1 MTRTAVVWCPD
12 WPLVS
17 AGTIASPSAVL
28 RANRVVASSPAARQE
43 GVRLGQRR
51 REAEAACP
59 GLLFVEDDPPG
70 ELRSFEKVLR
80 AVTSFTPS
88 VELTRPGVCCLPVR
102 GPARYFGGEEALS
115 SKMAAVATRAATE
128 LGGKETPPAKVGIA
142 DTPFA
147 ARLAARSAAIVAP
160 GKTAEWLSP
169 LPVGALGLPA
179 LAELLER
186 MGLFRIGQ
194 FAALDEALVSG
205 RFGREGL
212 LAHRLARGE
221 DDHRLEIGE
230 LSPELSVQKEL
241 EDPLESAEQVA
252 FVAAGLAEE
261 LLSELSAAGLCCT
274 RLFVEAAT
282 EHAEELARWWC
293 SDTPFTSR
301 SMVDRVRW
309 QLEGWLTSPGAAPS
323 AGITLVRLSAGEVG
337 PDLGRQLDLLSA
349 RVEAGPRLERA
360 VARVQGLLGP
370 ESVLTGA
377 LCGGRGP
384 LEQACLVP
392 WRQTSGPSKKDEP
405 WPGRLPSPS
414 PAVVYPE
421 PPEVELAGKEGG
433 PVRVSGRGKLASP
446 PCSLAPR
453 GGRPLSVTAWAGPWP
468 LEERW
473 WDPSS
478 HRRRARLQVML
489 EDGSSHLLSLEKG
502 SWRLEASY
510 D

>member
-12 WPLVS
+12 WALVS
-17 AGTIASPSAVL
+17 AGTVAQPSAVL
-28 RANRVVASSPAARQE
+28 RANRVVASSPAARHE

-51 REAEAACP
+51 REAEGACP
-59 GLLFVEDDPPG
+59 GLLFVEDDPLG

-80 AVTSFTPS
+80 AITSFTPS
-88 VELTRPGVCCLPVR
+88 VELTRPGVCCLAVR

-115 SKMAAVATRAATE
+115 SQMVAAATRAARA
-128 LGGKETPPAKVGIA
+128 LGGEATPPARVGIA

-147 ARLAARSAAIVAP
+147 ARLAARSSTIVPP
-160 GKTAEWLSP
+160 GKTAEWLDP
-169 LPVGALGLPA
+169 FPVKALGSPA

-186 MGLFRIGQ
+186 IGLSRIGQ

-221 DDHRLEIGE
+221 DDHRLEAGE
-230 LSPELSVQKEL
+230 IPPELRVQKEL

-252 FVAAGLAEE
+252 FVAVGLAEE
-261 LLSELSAAGLCCT
+261 LSNELQAAGLCCT
-274 RLFVEAAT
+274 RLLVEAAT

-301 SMVDRVRW
+301 NMVDRVRW
-309 QLEGWLTSPGAAPS
+309 QLEGWLTAPGGAPS
-323 AGITLVRLSAGEVG
+323 AGITLVRLTAGEVG
-337 PDLGRQLDLLSA
+337 PEVGRQLGLLSERA
-349 RVEAGPRLERA
+349 EADPRLERA

-370 ESVLTGA
+370 SSVGTAVLR
-377 LCGGRGP
+377 GGRGP
-384 LEQACLVP
+384 LEQGGFLP
-392 WRQTSGPSKKDEP
+392 WREPSGPSRRAEP

-421 PPEVELAGKEGG
+421 PPEVGLEGEGG
-433 PVRVSGRGKLASP
+433 APVRVSGRGRLASP
-446 PCSLAPR
+446 PARLTA
-453 GGRPLSVTAWAGPWP
+453 GGRLLSVTAWAGPWP

-473 WDPSS
+473 WDPSC

-489 EDGSSHLLSLEKG
+489 EDGSAHLLALEKG
-502 SWRLEASY
+502 CWRLEASY